1 MLRYLKPDI
10 FQTKCTLYRAIKKK
24 IKKKKV
30 RVFILTRKH
39 ALFPEHFQVMLR
51 NGKLRSNFPGV
62 PGHEGNI
69 IKCKCWRAVLAD
81 KDVTNPICGTQRT
94 THVSPRIVTFNMTEY
109 NTRDK
114 VFHKSS
120 QQSSSQ
126 CDCAWAYHRLMFS
139 HGKIEPRELCLQAW
153 LCLPVELW
161 RLTCLRLHGHHKSNH
176 NVHSFKCLSGFGFV
190 PER

>member
-1 MLRYLKPDI
+1 MHYFQNISRSCSGMENYALI
-10 FQTKCTLYRAIKKK
+10 FQVFQDMKETLSSASAGELYW
-24 IKKKKV
+24 
-30 RVFILTRKH
+30 L
-39 ALFPEHFQVMLR
+39 
-51 NGKLRSNFPGV
+51 
-62 PGHEGNI
+62 
-69 IKCKCWRAVLAD
+69 
-81 KDVTNPICGTQRT
+81 TNPICGTQRT
-94 THVSPRIVTFNMTEY
+94 THVSPRIVPFNMTEY